1 MIVPL
6 PPLGA
11 VNVTLT
17 AVELDTVA
25 VPIVGALG
33 FVVTEL
39 DTLDATDV
47 PPEFVA
53 TTVNV

>member
-11 VNVTLT
+11 VNATLT

-25 VPIVGALG
+25 VPMVGAIVL
-33 FVVTEL
+33 VVTAV
-39 DTLDATDV
+39 DALDATEV
-47 PPEFVA
+47 PLELVA
-53 TTVNV
+53 VTVKV